1 VRGALLLASAAACA
15 VLGIPQAAQAEPVLL
30 ISIDGLRPADVTDAE
45 ARGLKVPNLRRFV
58 REGAHAEGVI
68 GVLPTV
74 TYPSHTTLVTGTS
87 PATNGIVGNNTF
99 DPLAINAGGWFW
111 YASDI
116 KSPTLW
122 DAVKGAGKTSA
133 SIHWPVTVGA
143 ASIDWNV
150 PQYWRSG
157 HADDAKLIAAL
168 STPGLLAE
176 LEGALGTYA
185 AGIDESIAS
194 DENRGAF
201 VAEVITRKHPYFMTA
216 YLTALDHEQHAK
228 GPGTPEAHA
237 VLERLDAIVG
247 KLVAAQ
253 LAAQPDSV
261 IAVVSDHGFST
272 TTTEVNFPRAFI
284 DAGLITLGA
293 DGKIASWDATPWPAG
308 GSVAVVLAR
317 PDDAALKAKV
327 AALLAKL
334 KADPAM
340 HIRTIADEAEIA
352 RLGGNPQASFYIDM
366 QLDAT
371 TGGFKGADAPLSAPS
386 TGKGTHGYFPSAPAL
401 RSTFMLMGS
410 GIPAGKS
417 LGEIDMRSIA
427 PTLAGILEVPL
438 PTAEKP
444 AVDLRP

>member
-1 VRGALLLASAAACA
+1 MRAALLATAAACA
-15 VLGIPQAAQAEPVLL
+15 VLGIPQAVQAEPVLL
-30 ISIDGLRPADVTDAE
+30 ISIDGLRPADVIEAE
-45 ARGLKVPNLRRFV
+45 QRGLKLPNLRRFL
-58 REGAHAEGVI
+58 REGAYATGVT
-68 GVLPTV
+68 GVVPTV

-87 PATNGIVGNNTF
+87 PATHGIVGNTTF
-99 DPLAINAGGWFW
+99 DPLQINAGGWFW

-122 DAVKGAGKTSA
+122 DAVKGAGKSTA

-143 ASIDWNV
+143 ASIEWNV

-168 STPGLLAE
+168 STPGLLTE
-176 LEGALGTYA
+176 LEGALGGYA
-185 AGIDESIAS
+185 AGIDESIEG
-194 DENRGAF
+194 DETRGRF
-201 VAEVITRKHPYFMTA
+201 VAEVIKRKHPYFMTA

-237 VLERLDAIVG
+237 VLERIDAVVG
-247 KLVAAQ
+247 QLVAAQ

-261 IAVVSDHGFST
+261 IAVASDHGFST
-272 TTTEVNFPRAFI
+272 TTTEVNFYRAFI
-284 DAGLITLGA
+284 DAGLITLGP
-293 DGKIASWDATPWPAG
+293 DGKIAAWDATPWPAG

-334 KADPAM
+334 EADPAA
-340 HIRTIADEAEIA
+340 HIRDVADEAEIA
-352 RLGGNPQASFYIDM
+352 RLGANPQASFYIDM

-371 TGGFKGADAPLSAPS
+371 TGGFKGADAPFSAPS
-386 TGKGTHGYFPSAPAL
+386 VGKGTHGYFPAAPEL
-401 RSTFMLMGS
+401 RSTFMLMGKS
-410 GIPAGKS
+410 IPAGKP

-427 PTLAGILEVPL
+427 PTLARVLEVPL

-444 AVDLRP
+444 AVDLR